1 MQYRNVNDYE
11 VIYRIRENDDLALN
25 EMLLKYEPVVIGIA
39 KKYFSFVK
47 KFGMDFEDLLQEGR
61 IAVNNAINTF
71 DASSNTLFYTYVSIC
86 IERSMMTISRNL
98 GRKKRLLVVNNVDS
112 EALIFMPDM
121 SYEPSLYIFDKF
133 NNEQFICYK
142 NMFEIEDSC
151 IFELKYNGFSYKE
164 ISKLLDVT
172 VNYVASRLCKI
183 RKDLQFIRNKF

>member
-1 MQYRNVNDYE
+1 MQYKDLNDYE

-25 EMLLKYEPVVIGIA
+25 EMFLKYEPIVISFA

-47 KFGMDFEDLLQEGR
+47 KFGMEFEDLLQEGR

-98 GRKKRLLVVNNVDS
+98 SRKKRLAVINNVDS
-112 EALIFMPDM
+112 ESLILLPDI
-121 SYEPSLYIFDKF
+121 SYEPSLYVFDKF
-133 NNEQFICYK
+133 NKECFICYK

-164 ISKLLDVT
+164 ISDLLDIPLKLVE
-172 VNYVASRLCKI
+172 SRLCKI
-183 RKDLQFIRNKF
+183 RKTLQFIRSKF